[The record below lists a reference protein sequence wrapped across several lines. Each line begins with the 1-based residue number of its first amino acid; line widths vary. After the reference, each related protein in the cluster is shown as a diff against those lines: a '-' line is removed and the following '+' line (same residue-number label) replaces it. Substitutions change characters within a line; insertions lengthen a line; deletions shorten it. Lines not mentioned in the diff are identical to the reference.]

1 MRVISTSGSRSFYIV
16 LRELAAS
23 DNYDVVLKNESTK
36 VVSTIQLTQT
46 PTQIDNNMYQ
56 LSITFTDTYNEGDE
70 FSFYVVE
77 TGGTTILHR
86 NKIFVTDKV
95 TQNYSQ

>member
-1 MRVISTSGSRSFYIV
+1 MRVITTSGTRSFYVV

-23 DNYDVVLKNESTK
+23 ENYDVVLKNESTK

-46 PTQIDNNMYQ
+46 ATQINDNMYQ
-56 LSITFTDTYNEGDE
+56 LEITFTDTYNEGDE
-70 FSFYVVE
+70 FSFYIVE
-77 TGGTTILHR
+77 TGGTTVLHR

-95 TQNYSQ
+95 PQNYSR